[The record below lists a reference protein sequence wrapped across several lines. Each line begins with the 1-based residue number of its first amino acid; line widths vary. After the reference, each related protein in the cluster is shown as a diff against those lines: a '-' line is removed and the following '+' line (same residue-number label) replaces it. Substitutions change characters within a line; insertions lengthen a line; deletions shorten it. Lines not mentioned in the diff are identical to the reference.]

1 MISKDQATS
10 LVGATAYST
19 DGHKVGHIGHIF
31 FDDKSGEPAWATV
44 STGLFGR
51 RQSFVPLDGA
61 QVNGDEVRLNVD
73 QHTIRHAPNVDPHA
87 EHLLEDDERALY
99 SYYNRDYGP
108 EAYASGTTADEG
120 YSGPG
125 SPRFEPATPSQH
137 AAFLRAGATMAGG
150 NVPPRTSDEGAEGAY
165 SSAKHARDAQ
175 RAAAATPGE
184 KRFRVRLRRY
194 RTPRRSR
201 DLSRNSRRSRT
212 KRPPDRTSG
221 TPPHH
226 RGPSAVTRA
235 AR

>member
-1 MISKDQATS
+1 MIGKDQATS
-10 LVGATAYST
+10 LVGATAYSS
-19 DGHKVGHIGHIF
+19 DRHKVGHIGHIF

-61 QVNGDEVRLNVD
+61 QLDGDIVRLDVD
-73 QHTIRHAPNVDPHA
+73 QHTIRHAPNVDPHT

-99 SYYNRDYGP
+99 SYYNRDYGS

-150 NVPPRTSDEGAEGAY
+150 NAPPRTSDEGAEGAY

-175 RAAAATPGE
+175 RAAAATSGE
-184 KRFRVRLRRY
+184 KRRRVRLRRY
-194 RTPRRSR
+194 HPSTSARPVEEQAQVKDETASGQNVGDTP
-201 DLSRNSRRSRT
+201 T
-212 KRPPDRTSG
+212 TEAPPQ
-221 TPPHH
+221 
-226 RGPSAVTRA
+226 
-235 AR
+235 